1 MDTHHGNGTNYQTLL
16 TRCIPSAYL
25 FLFYKPCLCSWIVF
39 SLNHFRGF
47 PHITQL
53 QNLQCTDDALPI
65 CFGVM
70 ASSSNHCHNFNTRF
84 ALRFALRIVP
94 LVKALSLGTICLPI
108 HQSSFVH
115 PCPSPGPRNGSSI
128 LATVFI
134 KIAFNSSE

>member
-25 FLFYKPCLCSWIVF
+25 FLFYKPCLCSWIVL
-39 SLNHFRGF
+39 SLNHFRGL

-53 QNLQCTDDALPI
+53 QNLQCTEAERPI
-65 CFGVM
+65 CLGVM

-94 LVKALSLGTICLPI
+94 LVKALSLGTIYLPTPYFE
-108 HQSSFVH
+108 FVQ
-115 PCPSPGPRNGSSI
+115 PCPSPGPRNGFSS

-134 KIAFNSSE
+134 KIAFNSLE